1 MGSWQFSRILIG
13 GFTIYMAADF
23 WQQGIRTG
31 ITSELVGQVAI
42 SAGLMAA
49 LMSYFNILIEW
60 YSTFTKEF
68 VHIERLWD
76 FMDNTPEIK

>member
-1 MGSWQFSRILIG
+1 
-13 GFTIYMAADF
+13 MAADF

-76 FMDNTPEIK
+76 FIDNTPEIK